1 MKVIYTVIVAII
13 VLFIITFSL
22 ENTAPVK
29 LGYHGFDFFKRSL
42 PTYMLIFLSFLAG
55 VIFTGFM
62 GIVERFRLTRTI
74 NRLNKTIR
82 DLRREMKANESEH
95 KSNNTNDNGN
105 PPCIEVGEKTTP
117 PSSEASL

>member
-1 MKVIYTVIVAII
+1 MKVIYTIIVAIF
-13 VLFIITFSL
+13 VMFIITFSL

-29 LGYHGFDFFKRSL
+29 LGYHGFDFFKGSI
-42 PTYMLIFLSFLAG
+42 PAYMLIFLSFLGG

-82 DLRREMKANESEH
+82 DLRREMKANE
-95 KSNNTNDNGN
+95 NGN
-105 PPCIEVGEKTTP
+105 PPCILAGEKTTP
-117 PSSEASL
+117 PSSEEIL